1 MNQKKILI
9 VDDDADI
16 ALIIKD
22 NMELDG
28 YLVEVSSNG
37 KRALAI
43 LNGDRFDLVMLDLS
57 LPDVLQIQVTAKI
70 FHLRNLTMFLFC

>member
-37 KRALAI
+37 KRFSGFSGYAHWI
-43 LNGDRFDLVMLDLS
+43 LVIVR
-57 LPDVLQIQVTAKI
+57 
-70 FHLRNLTMFLFC
+70 